1 LEAPR
6 RDATLSQQQ
15 QRLAPM
21 TQSVLFSPLTLRGVT
36 LKNRITI
43 SPMCQ
48 YSAVDGVVQ
57 DWHFVHLGRFA
68 LGGAALIFVEATGV
82 EAAGRISHGD
92 VGLWNDEQQA
102 ALARIAALL
111 KAQGAVPGIQIAH
124 AGRKASTHRPFEG
137 DGPVTPQTQQPGE
150 PAWQTVAPSAIPFT
164 DGWPTPRALSTEE
177 VVGIR
182 EKFVASAR
190 RALAAGFEVVEIHAA
205 HGYLLNEFLSPV
217 SNHRTDQYGGDFE
230 GRIRLLLEITEAVR
244 ALWPA
249 DKPLFV
255 RLSSVDGTPGG
266 WTLDDSV
273 ALARRLKAL
282 GVDVIDCSSGG
293 MTPSMETMNKP
304 GPGYQVPYA
313 ERIRAEADIVT
324 QAVGL
329 IVDPEQA
336 EAILAEG
343 KADLVALARPAL
355 YDPNWPHHARRAL
368 EPGTSPSEGWPKQ
381 MGYAVARMRAVVK

>member
-1 LEAPR
+1 
-6 RDATLSQQQ
+6 
-15 QRLAPM
+15 M

-68 LGGAALIFVEATGV
+68 LGGAALVFVEATGV

-137 DGPVTPQTQQPGE
+137 EGPVTPQTQRPGE

-164 DGWPTPRALSTEE
+164 ESWPTPRALSTEE

-182 EKFVASAR
+182 EKFVATAR
-190 RALAAGFEVVEIHAA
+190 RALEAGFEVVEIHAA

-255 RLSSVDGTPGG
+255 RLSTVDGTPGG

-273 ALARRLKAL
+273 ALAKRLKAL
-282 GVDVIDCSSGG
+282 GVDVVDSSSGG
-293 MTPSMETMNKP
+293 LTPSMETMNKP
-304 GPGYQVPYA
+304 GLGYQVPYA
-313 ERIRAEADIVT
+313 ERIRAEAGIAT

-329 IVDPEQA
+329 IVEPEQA

-355 YDPNWPHHARRAL
+355 YDPNWPHHARRVL
-368 EPGTSPSEGWPKQ
+368 EPGVSPSEGWPKQ

>member
-1 LEAPR
+1 
-6 RDATLSQQQ
+6 
-15 QRLAPM
+15 M

-48 YSAVDGVVQ
+48 YSAIDGVVQ

-68 LGGAALIFVEATGV
+68 LGGAALVFVEATGV

-137 DGPVTPQTQQPGE
+137 DGPVTAETQRPGE

-164 DGWPTPRALSTEE
+164 DSWPTPRALSTEE

-255 RLSSVDGTPGG
+255 RLSTVDGTPGG

-273 ALARRLKAL
+273 ALAKRLKAL
-282 GVDVIDCSSGG
+282 GVDVVDSSSGG
-293 MTPSMETMNKP
+293 LTPSMETMNKP

-313 ERIRAEADIVT
+313 ERIRAEADIAT

-329 IVDPEQA
+329 IVEPEQA

-343 KADLVALARPAL
+343 KADLIALARPAL

-368 EPGTSPSEGWPKQ
+368 EPGTSPAEGWPKQ